1 MNKLKAALICTGI
14 LLTLKSYSQTYAPLN
29 PPLGT
34 LPMQFNGGFAG
45 EAKDHRFVGG
55 FGFSGNR
62 KIYSTTDYFAS
73 YDKFITKLRTGIGV
87 TYNRYETASRS
98 TFQGPISSNLQ
109 NLTIAISP
117 KFSFKGKYTLAPFI
131 DYTYTSYTFRDS
143 SNYSWNNNTWRAGLL
158 LNTSKFFIGATA
170 HPSFNA
176 DRNYLNVSLQAGY
189 TFQKLPTSHFSF
201 TPQAAVMYNNIT
213 YNLIAYWNLMA
224 RYKKFIWSF
233 NGTNIE
239 YAGFGAGIQFDNLRL
254 FANLNVRIAP
264 PIYTNRLSTALTAR
278 YILKRAKTN

>member
-55 FGFSGNR
+55 IGFSGNR
-62 KIYSTTDYFAS
+62 KIYSSTNYFAS

-98 TFQGPISSNLQ
+98 IVQGPISSNLQ

-131 DYTYTSYTFRDS
+131 DYTYTSYTFKDS
-143 SNYSWNNNTWRAGLL
+143 TNYSWNNNTWRGGVL
-158 LNTSKFFIGATA
+158 LNTNKFFIGATSYS
-170 HPSFNA
+170 SFIR
-176 DRNYLNVSLQAGY
+176 DRNNLFASLQAGY

-201 TPQAAVMYNNIT
+201 TPQAVVYLTQNPHT
-213 YNLIAYWNLMA
+213 YWNLMF

-239 YAGFGAGIQFDNLRL
+239 YAGFGAGIQLDNLRL

-264 PIYTNRLSTALTAR
+264 PIYTTRLSTALTAR